1 MPAAFGVTSNLNDEK
16 EQKMY
21 SRRAGRS
28 MAATWIGRLIGS
40 LVVLSLL
47 ADAGVHVL
55 LPHLLAENLKEIDF
69 PISLAPL
76 IGSALFVFVLL
87 YMIPR
92 TSVLGA
98 VLISAFLG
106 GAICAHLRIGE
117 IGSPPQIICTLI
129 GIATWASLYLR
140 NSNVRALLPIF
151 VRARM

>member
-1 MPAAFGVTSNLNDEK
+1 MH
-16 EQKMY
+16 
-21 SRRAGRS
+21 SRRAEKS
-28 MAATWIGRLIGS
+28 IAATWIGRLLGC

-69 PISLAPL
+69 PIALAPL

-117 IGSPPQIICTLI
+117 IGSPPQVICVML

-140 NSNVRALLPIF
+140 NSDVQALIPVLIQ
-151 VRARM
+151 ARR